1 MLWVILAVIGAI
13 SNSAY
18 YIIIKNHI
26 TDRDPR
32 ILTALGMLISGFLLL
47 LISAVQGFPVIGPAY
62 Y

>member
-26 TDRDPR
+26 MDRDPR
-32 ILTALGMLISGFLLL
+32 ILTALG
-47 LISAVQGFPVIGPAY
+47 
-62 Y
+62 